1 MIDYARGQG
10 AEKIT
15 IFVSQENVAS
25 NRVAQKCGGKIIGE
39 NTYKKRGTD
48 IIIADYPALG

>member
-10 AEKIT
+10 AEQVI
-15 IFVSQENVAS
+15 IFVGWENVAS
-25 NRVAQKCGGKIIGE
+25 NRVAQKCGGKIVGE

-48 IIIADYPALG
+48 RKKT